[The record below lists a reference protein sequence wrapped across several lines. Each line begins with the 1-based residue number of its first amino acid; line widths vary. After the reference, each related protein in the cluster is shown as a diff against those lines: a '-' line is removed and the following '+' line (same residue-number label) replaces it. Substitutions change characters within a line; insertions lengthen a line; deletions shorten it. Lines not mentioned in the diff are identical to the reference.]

1 MIISNVL
8 TWGPNTLAT
17 WLIWSLAE
25 LTEGRNMHNW
35 NIKNRKL
42 VKMPV
47 LRYSK
52 NVIIKA
58 FFVLHS
64 VTALKQSAVK
74 WILIVGI
81 LLISYTIIKKL

>member
-1 MIISNVL
+1 
-8 TWGPNTLAT
+8 
-17 WLIWSLAE
+17 
-25 LTEGRNMHNW
+25 
-35 NIKNRKL
+35 
-42 VKMPV
+42 MPV